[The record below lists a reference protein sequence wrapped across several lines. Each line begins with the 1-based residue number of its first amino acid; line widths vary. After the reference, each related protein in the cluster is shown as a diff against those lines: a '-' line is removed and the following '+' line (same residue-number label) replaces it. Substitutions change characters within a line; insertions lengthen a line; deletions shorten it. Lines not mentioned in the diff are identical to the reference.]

1 MNFIVLIALA
11 ISRHSSAGVRARAIG
26 ELCNATAFKT
36 SAIASGLLV
45 AWLRQ
50 PT

>member
-1 MNFIVLIALA
+1 MNFMVLIARA
-11 ISRHSSAGVRARAIG
+11 ISRHSSARVRAHGIG
-26 ELCNATAFKT
+26 ELCNASAFVT